1 MKKLISWL
9 RGLRLFNPKFK
20 SKNATIV
27 SAATTETPPK
37 TEVKQ
42 MDFKL
47 DFTNAEINIMLSALS
62 KQPYDQVA
70 ALIEK
75 ILAEVKKQVEN
86 TEGK

>member
-1 MKKLISWL
+1 M
-9 RGLRLFNPKFK
+9 N
-20 SKNATIV
+20 
-27 SAATTETPPK
+27 
-37 TEVKQ
+37 
-42 MDFKL
+42 FKL

-75 ILAEVKKQVEN
+75 ILADVKKQVEH